1 MNYGVKETKKKYQVD
16 ELCLIPESDGSVELW
31 GYGEYGPT
39 SVLAGQFRRVFID
52 SWESMDEA
60 KAAFTETDLG
70 RISTGE
76 APINIPAE
84 VPHTAPEWFDPADA
98 GEVWGEDDY

>member
-1 MNYGVKETKKKYQVD
+1 MNYGVNETKKKYQVD
-16 ELCLIPESDGSVELW
+16 ELALVEEPDGSAELW

-52 SWESMDEA
+52 SWESLDAA
-60 KAAFTETDLG
+60 KASFAETDLA
-70 RISTGE
+70 RLSTVE
-76 APINIPAE
+76 VNIPAE

-98 GEVWGEDDY
+98 GEAWGENDY